1 VHDEVGQIIVADV
14 AAETTAAL
22 VRPDSP
28 ERERLIVNAG

>member
-1 VHDEVGQIIVADV
+1 VADV
-14 AAETTAAL
+14 AAETIAAL